1 MPDIRKQGD
10 YSFHI
15 LIFGGTAEGRQVS
28 DYLCEKHVAHT
39 VSVAT
44 EYGEE
49 VLRPQPERHIHQ
61 GRLDMEQ
68 MRDFLRDGQYALV
81 VDATHPYAVEVSKN
95 IQEACRRENVQY
107 LRYLRTQNERCD
119 NESIRVK
126 KGSGKQKSL
135 DRADMWGTSQDYA
148 EKTESACAEKT
159 QPARENAGEIAGAV
173 YVDSAREAADYLET
187 RQGGIFLT
195 TGSKELY
202 VFTETISDKNRIFAR
217 VLPSAEVVSSCRA
230 LGLEGKHI
238 CAMQGPF
245 SADMNAS
252 MLRQAGSA
260 FLVTKETGATG
271 GFPEKIEAARQC
283 QVTPVIIRR
292 PKETGSGWKE
302 VKERLDALI
311 SGECT
316 LSKDI
321 LRKSESVADKQEAEC
336 QDTVRGRTK
345 ADKPE
350 SGAGKSAA
358 GQGRMLPDESGEESP
373 IMERSGHENSRC
385 ISCIG
390 IGMGTPDTLTREAAR
405 KIREAEVIFGAAR
418 ILECARVLLCESEEI
433 SASSKQPESAFEMEN
448 KAKAPLLIPE
458 YNARKI
464 ASWLEAHPQ
473 VERVA
478 ILMSGDVGFY
488 SGARQVAETFP
499 AEQVRYY
506 CGISSVVYFASKIPT
521 SWQDAKLLSAHG
533 KEIPLVNY
541 VKKYPKIIL
550 LVSGAKEVGEIC
562 QDLVLDGIGSYVRVT
577 VGSNLSYPD
586 EKIQTGRPEDFIACK
601 ETGPH
606 IMMLENA
613 HAGRVI
619 TPGIPDDAFERWEK
633 VPMTKEEI
641 RALSVAKLRLREE
654 SVVYD
659 VGAGTGSVSVEC
671 ARLCTEGRVY
681 AIERELRAME
691 LIKQNTAR
699 FHLSNLIPISGTAP
713 QAMEELPAPT
723 HAFIGGSSGNMREIV
738 ASLLEKNSSV
748 RIVINTV
755 ALESI
760 AEVTS
765 LLNDL
770 EIKDADIVQ
779 VSVAKSRRLG
789 RYHMMS
795 SLNPIYIVSF
805 GGEEIRENF

>member
-39 VSVAT
+39 ISVAT

-49 VLRPQPERHIHQ
+49 VLHPQPKRHIHQ

-68 MRDFLRDGQYALV
+68 MRVFLRDGQYALV

-107 LRYLRTQNERCD
+107 LRYLRPQNQEKRL
-119 NESIRVK
+119 NKEAAGEAV
-126 KGSGKQKSL
+126 SL
-135 DRADMWGTSQDYA
+135 R
-148 EKTESACAEKT
+148 SACED
-159 QPARENAGEIAGAV
+159 AGKIAGAV
-173 YVDSAREAADYLET
+173 YADSARKAADYLEAQ
-187 RQGGIFLT
+187 QGGIFLT
-195 TGSKELY
+195 TGSKELH
-202 VFTETISDKNRIFAR
+202 VFTEMISDKNRIFAR

-230 LGLEGKHI
+230 LGLEGKQI

-245 SADMNAS
+245 SADMNAA
-252 MLRQAGSA
+252 MLRQAGSS

-292 PKETGSGWKE
+292 PKETGSSWEE

-311 SGECT
+311 SGDEFRRQFCNRRENISFQQFDANT
-316 LSKDI
+316 PGEVQEKTMLQDSVEEKVQIDNFSK
-321 LRKSESVADKQEAEC
+321 RK
-336 QDTVRGRTK
+336 
-345 ADKPE
+345 
-350 SGAGKSAA
+350 
-358 GQGRMLPDESGEESP
+358 DE
-373 IMERSGHENSRC
+373 RR

-390 IGMGTPDTLTREAAR
+390 IGMGTPDTLTREAACE
-405 KIREAEVIFGAAR
+405 IREADVIFGAAR
-418 ILECARVLLCESEEI
+418 ILECARLLLCEPEEI
-433 SASSKQPESAFEMEN
+433 SASSKQPKGTSEME
-448 KAKAPLLIPE
+448 KKSKPPLMIPE

-464 ASWLEAHPQ
+464 ASWLEAHPR

-541 VKKYPKIIL
+541 VRKYPKIIL
-550 LVSGAKEVGEIC
+550 LVSGAKEVGQIC
-562 QDLVLDGIGSYVRVT
+562 HDLVLDGIGSEVRVT

-586 EKIQTGRPEDFIACK
+586 ERIQAGRPEDFIAC
-601 ETGPH
+601 EAAGPH
-606 IMMLENA
+606 IVLLENP

-641 RALSVAKLRLREE
+641 RALSVAKLRLRED

-681 AIERELRAME
+681 AIEREQRAVE
-691 LIKQNTAR
+691 LIQQNTAR

-713 QAMEELPAPT
+713 EVMEELPAPT

-738 ASLLEKNSSV
+738 ASLLEKNPSV
-748 RIVINTV
+748 RVVINTI

-760 AEVTS
+760 AEVMN
-765 LLNDL
+765 LIHDL

-779 VSVAKSRRLG
+779 VSVVKSRRLG

-805 GGEEIRENF
+805 GGEEIREIF

>member
-1 MPDIRKQGD
+1 MPDIRKQEN
-10 YSFHI
+10 YSFHT

-28 DYLCEKHVAHT
+28 DYLCEKHIAHT

-49 VLRPQPERHIHQ
+49 VLHPQPERHIHQ

-68 MRDFLRDGQYALV
+68 MQEFMRDGQYALV

-107 LRYLRTQNERCD
+107 LRYLRTQKQEERL
-119 NESIRVK
+119 NKEAA
-126 KGSGKQKSL
+126 GE
-135 DRADMWGTSQDYA
+135 ADSTR
-148 EKTESACAEKT
+148 SAC
-159 QPARENAGEIAGAV
+159 ENAGEISGAF

-187 RQGGIFLT
+187 QQGGIFLT
-195 TGSKELY
+195 TGSKELH
-202 VFTETISDKNRIFAR
+202 VFTEAISDKSRIFAR

-230 LGLEGKHI
+230 LGLEGKQI

-245 SADMNAS
+245 SADMNAA
-252 MLRQAGSA
+252 MLHQAGSA

-271 GFPEKIEAARQC
+271 GFPEKIEASRQC
-283 QVTPVIIRR
+283 RVTPVIIRR
-292 PKETGSGWKE
+292 PKETGSGWEE

-311 SGECT
+311 SGEHA
-316 LSKDI
+316 SAKEVS
-321 LRKSESVADKQEAEC
+321 RKLESVADKQEAEC
-336 QDTVRGRTK
+336 QNTVT
-345 ADKPE
+345 
-350 SGAGKSAA
+350 GKEPSK
-358 GQGRMLPDESGEESP
+358 L
-373 IMERSGHENSRC
+373 ERSEQENSRR

-405 KIREAEVIFGAAR
+405 AIREAEVSFGAAR
-418 ILECARVLLCESEEI
+418 ILECARLLLREPEEI
-433 SASSKQPESAFEMEN
+433 SASSKQPEGASEMEK
-448 KAKAPLLIPE
+448 KAKAPLMISE

-541 VKKYPKIIL
+541 VRKYPKIIL
-550 LVSGAKEVGEIC
+550 LVSGAKEVGQIC
-562 QDLVLDGIGSYVRVT
+562 QDLVLDGIGSEVRVT

-586 EKIQTGRPEDFIACK
+586 EKIQTGRPEDFIICEAA
-601 ETGPH
+601 GPH
-606 IMMLENA
+606 IMMLENP

-641 RALSVAKLRLREE
+641 RALSVAKLRLRED
-654 SVVYD
+654 SVMYD

-681 AIERELRAME
+681 AIEREQRAVE

-699 FHLSNLIPISGTAP
+699 FHLSNLISISGTAP
-713 QAMEELPAPT
+713 EAMEELPAPT

-738 ASLLEKNSSV
+738 ASLLEKNPSV
-748 RIVINTV
+748 RVVINTV

-760 AEVTS
+760 AEVTN
-765 LLNDL
+765 LINDL
-770 EIKDADIVQ
+770 GIKDADIVQ

-805 GGEEIRENF
+805 GGEEESSKCF

>member
-10 YSFHI
+10 YSFHL

-68 MRDFLRDGQYALV
+68 MRVFLRDGQYALV

-95 IQEACRRENVQY
+95 IQEACRREDVQY
-107 LRYLRTQNERCD
+107 LRYLRTQN
-119 NESIRVK
+119 
-126 KGSGKQKSL
+126 
-135 DRADMWGTSQDYA
+135 QDEHLNKEA
-148 EKTESACAEKT
+148 FGEAASTRSAC
-159 QPARENAGEIAGAV
+159 ENAGEIAGAV
-173 YVDSAREAADYLET
+173 YADSAREAADYLET

-195 TGSKELY
+195 TGSKELH
-202 VFTETISDKNRIFAR
+202 VFTEAISDKSRIFAR

-230 LGLEGKHI
+230 LGLEGKQI

-245 SADMNAS
+245 SADINAA
-252 MLRQAGSA
+252 MLRQAGSS

-292 PKETGSGWKE
+292 PKETGSGWEE

-311 SGECT
+311 SGDEFRRQFIF
-316 LSKDI
+316 SK
-321 LRKSESVADKQEAEC
+321 R
-336 QDTVRGRTK
+336 R
-345 ADKPE
+345 
-350 SGAGKSAA
+350 
-358 GQGRMLPDESGEESP
+358 DE
-373 IMERSGHENSRC
+373 RR

-405 KIREAEVIFGAAR
+405 AIREAEVIFGAAR
-418 ILECARVLLCESEEI
+418 ILECARLLLCESEEI
-433 SASSKQPESAFEMEN
+433 STLSKRPEGVAGTEKSP
-448 KAKAPLLIPE
+448 KTPLLIPE

-541 VKKYPKIIL
+541 VRKYPKIIL
-550 LVSGAKEVGEIC
+550 LVSGAKEVGQIC
-562 QDLVLDGIGSYVRVT
+562 HDLVLDGIDSEVRVT

-586 EKIQTGRPEDFIACK
+586 ERIQAGRPEGFIAC
-601 ETGPH
+601 EAAGPH
-606 IMMLENA
+606 IMLLENP
-613 HAGRVI
+613 HAGQVI

-641 RALSVAKLRLREE
+641 RALSVAKLRLRED

-681 AIERELRAME
+681 AIEREQRAVE
-691 LIKQNTAR
+691 LIQQNTAR

-713 QAMEELPAPT
+713 EAMEELPAPT

-738 ASLLEKNSSV
+738 ASLLEMNPSV
-748 RIVINTV
+748 RVVINTV

-760 AEVTS
+760 AEVTN
-765 LLNDL
+765 LVNDL
-770 EIKDADIVQ
+770 GIKDADIVQ

-805 GGEEIRENF
+805 GGEEIREIF